1 MLSSGKLECVATIK
15 KQGGGNAMNFWQN
28 VLSTFI
34 GALFGF
40 VFSIFLF
47 YLTQRLSKN
56 AQKKSLEKNLV
67 KEFEFNEHY
76 LRKILDDL
84 KKTIEKI
91 TVNDKNVFYFFNYIS
106 YQRLFTQT
114 YFQQGYLYDKLEPDD
129 INLID
134 TILNRISLGGQAY
147 INNSIQQWKDGY
159 LNQPQI
165 LNIIG
170 FERDSIEKY
179 IKDIGQIKQKI
190 VNEENRKQ

>member
-1 MLSSGKLECVATIK
+1 
-15 KQGGGNAMNFWQN
+15 MNFWQN